1 MKNPG
6 LTIYSG
12 ANSAKRRVKPVHE
25 DKPAKSLN
33 GNGADV
39 GMFADSRL
47 TELLGIDHSA
57 AVASALREALLD
69 PVAAL
74 TANPGK
80 RLRAQVVSMTYRL
93 FHDDRAVSFSAA
105 KQCRDCADVIE
116 LMHAGSLIVDDIE
129 DGSKMRRGRPALHVQ
144 FGVPLALNAGNWLYF
159 WPFELLKDAGLAAEQ
174 MACLYERYNRT
185 LLRAHFGQAL
195 DLGAKVPQLLQ
206 NSVAEVCLAGMTL
219 KTGALMGFA
228 AALGGTVAGKPQR
241 VIESLDA
248 FGVDLGIALQM
259 YDDLGN
265 VIGKCDPQKRFE
277 DLLLSRPSWVW
288 ACAANCSDAY
298 EYETFLSAVAELPN
312 AKSLESWIAFHDL
325 IPTTRASARQHL
337 DYAFDRLKQR
347 LCEADLA
354 WSSRALHELRQ
365 LGEEI
370 AVAYG

>member
-25 DKPAKSLN
+25 DKPAKSLI

-80 RLRAQVVSMTYRL
+80 RLRAQVVSMIYRL

-129 DGSKMRRGRPALHVQ
+129 DGSKMRRGRP
-144 FGVPLALNAGNWLYF
+144 
-159 WPFELLKDAGLAAEQ
+159 
-174 MACLYERYNRT
+174 
-185 LLRAHFGQAL
+185 
-195 DLGAKVPQLLQ
+195 
-206 NSVAEVCLAGMTL
+206 
-219 KTGALMGFA
+219 
-228 AALGGTVAGKPQR
+228 
-241 VIESLDA
+241 
-248 FGVDLGIALQM
+248 
-259 YDDLGN
+259 
-265 VIGKCDPQKRFE
+265 
-277 DLLLSRPSWVW
+277 
-288 ACAANCSDAY
+288 
-298 EYETFLSAVAELPN
+298 
-312 AKSLESWIAFHDL
+312 
-325 IPTTRASARQHL
+325 
-337 DYAFDRLKQR
+337 
-347 LCEADLA
+347 
-354 WSSRALHELRQ
+354 
-365 LGEEI
+365 
-370 AVAYG
+370 